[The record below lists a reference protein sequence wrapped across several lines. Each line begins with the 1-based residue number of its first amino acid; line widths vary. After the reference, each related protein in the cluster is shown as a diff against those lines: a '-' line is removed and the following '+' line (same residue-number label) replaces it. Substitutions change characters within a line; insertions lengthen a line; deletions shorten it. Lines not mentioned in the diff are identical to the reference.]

1 MDALKRINF
10 QRKEE
15 TRQNGGEDS
24 TMSFHFQAIEK
35 KKRVGQRRKK

>member
-24 TMSFHFQAIEK
+24 TMSESRSNK
-35 KKRVGQRRKK
+35 KKVIPGRIYFT